1 MEGRSESYGLEP
13 RAGKVLLDPHRNM
26 TTLIGM
32 SILAQH
38 TVFFIRIR
46 PEASA
51 RL

>member
-1 MEGRSESYGLEP
+1 MRMALRLGL
-13 RAGKVLLDPHRNM
+13 
-26 TTLIGM
+26 TLNVCYTDIM
-32 SILAQH
+32 SFLAQH